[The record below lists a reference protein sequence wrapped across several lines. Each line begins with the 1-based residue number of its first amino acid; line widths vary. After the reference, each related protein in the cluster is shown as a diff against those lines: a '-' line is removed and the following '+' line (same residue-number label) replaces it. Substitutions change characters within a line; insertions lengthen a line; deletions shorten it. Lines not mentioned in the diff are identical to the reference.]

1 MKQSIKKAETI
12 RLELKKPNKILTICS
27 LEKKKKLNSKIQQIE
42 SRRMKKQHASN
53 NHKKAGV
60 ATLLPDKWIL
70 SKKKKMLLEI

>member
-1 MKQSIKKAETI
+1 MFS
-12 RLELKKPNKILTICS
+12 R
-27 LEKKKKLNSKIQQIE
+27 KKKKLNSKIQQIE

-70 SKKKKMLLEI
+70 SKKKKCYQRFKKSLNNAKEFIRKTKQL

>member
-1 MKQSIKKAETI
+1 MFS
-12 RLELKKPNKILTICS
+12 R
-27 LEKKKKLNSKIQQIE
+27 KKKKLNSKIQEIE